1 MKTALI
7 IGIGGNF
14 GSEMARALKQQ
25 GWAIKALVR
34 NASKAPSGLSA
45 EQIVVGDAAN
55 LVDVRQA
62 AQGVELL
69 VYAANAPYHRWQ
81 QDALPMLEPSLQVA
95 QEQGLRLLFPG
106 NVYNYSPSDQA
117 IDERV
122 EQQPVTDKGR
132 IRLKMEQRLLAAS
145 QQGARITLVRA
156 GDFLG
161 LAMQQSWLK
170 MMLKPKGAGWHM
182 AMPHDSEHV
191 HFWSYLPDLCA
202 NAALLLHQQEQ
213 QEQPGGSLECW
224 HDPGLALATDAWR
237 QAFAVNGA
245 EVKFGR
251 FPWWLLRLI
260 APFHKLLNEVVKMR
274 YLWQKPVLL
283 DGTKMA
289 QQLGADLQKT
299 PLAEILAAV
308 MAEQRKLKG

>member
-25 GWAIKALVR
+25 GWTIKALLR
-34 NASKAPSGLSA
+34 NASKAPSDLST
-45 EQIVVGDAAN
+45 EQLVLGDATN
-55 LVDVRQA
+55 LADVRRA
-62 AQGVELL
+62 AEGIDLL
-69 VYAANAPYHRWQ
+69 VYAANPPYHRWQ
-81 QDALPMLEPSLQVA
+81 QDALAMLEPSLQVA
-95 QEQGLRLLFPG
+95 QDQGLRLLFPG
-106 NVYNYSPSDQA
+106 NVYNYSPSAQA
-117 IDERV
+117 IDEQV
-122 EQQPVTDKGR
+122 AQQPVTDKGR
-132 IRLKMEQRLLAAS
+132 IRRQMEQRLLAAS
-145 QQGARITLVRA
+145 QQGARITLVRG

-170 MMLKPKGAGWHM
+170 MMLKAKGAGWHM

-202 NAALLLHQQEQ
+202 NAALLLKQSEQ
-213 QEQPGGSLECW
+213 SGGRLDCW
-224 HDPGLALATDAWR
+224 HDQGLALTTADWR

-260 APFHKLLNEVVKMR
+260 APFYKLLHEVVKMR

-283 DGTKMA
+283 DGTKLA
-289 QQLGADLQKT
+289 QQLGEDLQKT